1 MSTSHRSGHALAF
14 LAPALLL
21 LLAILVFPILYS
33 FGLSFFEAD
42 GASWF
47 AGTSQF
53 IGFGNY
59 IGLLEDP
66 SFSHSVGLLALYIV
80 ITTVFELA
88 IALVLAIFLDQV
100 ITVPSWLRTLLI
112 LPMFVLPVVS
122 GLTFRYLFDPEG
134 GILGTVFYWFNLE
147 APDMLGDPIGA
158 FFVVVVQDIWRM
170 WPFLFIIIFAG
181 LKGLPRDTIE
191 AVKMDGAN
199 LWQTCR
205 FVILP
210 GLKPTIVV
218 AVLLKVIESLK
229 AFTEIYVMTGGGPGE
244 STTILSM
251 YIIKQITDFSQ
262 FGFGSAASTMLLV
275 VGVGITLMLGIFSTK
290 QESNKQKGDAV

>member
-1 MSTSHRSGHALAF
+1 MSTSHRHGHAWAF
-14 LAPALLL
+14 LGPAVLL
-21 LLAILVFPILYS
+21 LLAILVFPIIYS
-33 FGLSFFEAD
+33 FCLSFFEAD

-47 AGTSQF
+47 AGTSKF
-53 IGFGNY
+53 IGFNNY
-59 IGLLEDP
+59 LMLLNDP
-66 SFSHSVGLLALYIV
+66 SFAHSVWLLAAYIV
-80 ITTVFELA
+80 ITTLIELA
-88 IALVLAIFLDQV
+88 IALGLAIFLDQ
-100 ITVPSWLRTLLI
+100 ILKVPSWMRTLLI

-134 GILGTVFYWFNLE
+134 GVLGTVFYWFNLE

-158 FFVVVVQDIWRM
+158 FFVVVMQDVWRM

-181 LKGLPRDTIE
+181 LKGLSRDTIE

-199 LWQTCR
+199 LWQVCR
-205 FVILP
+205 YVILP

-262 FGFGSAASTMLLV
+262 YGFGSAASTLLLTT
-275 VGVGITLMLGIFSTK
+275 GIGITLILAFFSRK
-290 QESNKQKGDAV
+290 EGQGKSEGELA

>member
-1 MSTSHRSGHALAF
+1 MSTSHRKRHVLAF
-14 LAPALLL
+14 LGPAGLLL
-21 LLAILVFPILYS
+21 LGILVFPIIYS
-33 FGLSFFEAD
+33 FSLSLHAAD

-53 IGFGNY
+53 
-59 IGLLEDP
+59 
-66 SFSHSVGLLALYIV
+66 VGLANYTDLMMDQSFIQSIWLLLVYIV
-80 ITTVFELA
+80 ITTVVELL
-88 IALVLAIFLDQV
+88 IALILAIFLDQV
-100 ITVPSWLRTLLI
+100 LVVPAWMRTFLI

-122 GLTFRYLFDPEG
+122 GLTFRYLFDPDG
-134 GILGTVFYWFNLE
+134 GILGTMFYWFDLE
-147 APDMLGDPIGA
+147 APDLLGDPIGA
-158 FFVVVVQDIWRM
+158 FAVVVLQDIWRM
-170 WPFLFIIIFAG
+170 WPFLFIIVFAG
-181 LKGLPRDTIE
+181 LKSLPRDTIE

-210 GLKPTIVV
+210 GLRGTIVV

-262 FGFGSAASTMLLV
+262 YGYGSAASTLLLV
-275 VGVGITLMLGIFSTK
+275 AGVILTLLLGFYSSRQQQTV
-290 QESNKQKGDAV
+290 GDA